1 MKRNEE
7 ITTKSIENLKFESL
21 NEIQK
26 AMISNDL
33 KADNIVLLA
42 PTGSGK
48 TVAFLLPLL
57 HHLDNKISG
66 IQALILAPSR
76 ELALQIEQVFRSMGS
91 GFKVNCCYG
100 GHPFKTERN
109 NFSEPPVVLIGTP
122 GRIAAHIRRESFKTE
137 SIHLLILDEF
147 DKSLEMG
154 FSDDMSF
161 IISHLP
167 QIKKRILTSATQ
179 AIEIPEYS
187 GMKNP
192 VNLNF
197 LSEEN
202 KPDITLK
209 AVRANEKDKLD
220 ILIRLVCSLGNEPTL
235 VFCNHR
241 EAVDRIDEL
250 LSAEGIAHDTFH
262 GGLEQDER
270 ERALLKFRNGSHQ
283 ILITTDLASRGLD
296 IPEIKNIIHYQMAN
310 SQEVFTHRNG
320 RTARMNASGTAWLVL
335 AEKEAVPQFLTTS
348 PEFVELLEKI
358 SRPEPPQWIT
368 LYIGAGKKDK
378 ISKTD
383 IVGFLIQKGNLQKED
398 IGLITILDNTSFVAI
413 NRSKARQ
420 TVGFI
425 REEKVKNKKVKIAI
439 SNYLP
444 IFSFA
449 NKHIMIRR
457 FNQPKSLFS
466 Y

>member
-1 MKRNEE
+1 MKRKEE
-7 ITTKSIENLKFESL
+7 ITTKSVANLKFESL
-21 NEIQK
+21 NEIQE

-57 HHLDNKISG
+57 HHLNDKSTG

-91 GFKVNCCYG
+91 GLKVNCSYG

-122 GRIAAHIRRESFKTE
+122 GRIAAHIRRESFNPET
-137 SIHLLILDEF
+137 IHLLVLDEF

-161 IISHLP
+161 IIARLP
-167 QIKKRILTSATQ
+167 QIKKRILTSATP
-179 AIEIPEYS
+179 AIEIPDYS
-187 GMKNP
+187 GIKDP
-192 VNLNF
+192 VTLNF

-202 KPDITLK
+202 RPNILLK
-209 AVRANEKDKLD
+209 AVRAEEKDKFD
-220 ILIRLVCSLGNEPTL
+220 ILIRLICNLGNEPTL

-250 LSAEGIAHDTFH
+250 LAAEGVAHDTFH

-296 IPEIKNIIHYQMAN
+296 IPEIKNIIHYQGAN
-310 SQEVFTHRNG
+310 SEEVFIHRNG
-320 RTARMNASGTAWLVL
+320 RTARMNAAGTAWLVL
-335 AEKEAVPQFLTTS
+335 AEKEKAPQFLTNP
-348 PEFVELLEKI
+348 PEFVEL
-358 SRPEPPQWIT
+358 PELIKLPDPPKWIT

-383 IVGFLIQKGNLQKED
+383 IVGFLIQKGNLGKDD
-398 IGLITILDNTSFVAI
+398 IGLISILDNASFVAI
-413 NRSKARQ
+413 NRVTSRQ
-420 TVGFI
+420 TLALI
-425 REEKVKNKKVKIAI
+425 REEKIKNKKVRIAI
-439 SNYLP
+439 SN
-444 IFSFA
+444 
-449 NKHIMIRR
+449 
-457 FNQPKSLFS
+457 
-466 Y
+466 

>member
-1 MKRNEE
+1 MKRKEE

-57 HHLDNKISG
+57 HHIDNITPG
-66 IQALILAPSR
+66 VQALILAPSR

-122 GRIAAHIRRESFKTE
+122 GRIAAHIRRESFNTE
-137 SIHLLILDEF
+137 KIHLLVLDEF

-161 IISHLP
+161 IISRLP
-167 QIKKRILTSATQ
+167 KIKKRILTSATQ
-179 AIEIPEYS
+179 AIEIPDYS
-187 GMKNP
+187 GIKNP
-192 VNLNF
+192 VTLNF
-197 LSEEN
+197 LTHEN
-202 KPDITLK
+202 RPNILLK
-209 AVRANEKDKLD
+209 AVRAKEKDKLD
-220 ILIRLVCSLGNEPTL
+220 ILIRLICTLGNEPTL

-250 LSAEGIAHDTFH
+250 LAGEGVAHDTFH

-296 IPEIKNIIHYQMAN
+296 IPEIRNIIHYQMAN
-310 SQEVFTHRNG
+310 SEEVFIHRNG
-320 RTARMNASGTAWLVL
+320 RTARMNAEGTAWLIL
-335 AEKEAVPQFLTTS
+335 AEKESVPGFISQS
-348 PEFVELLEKI
+348 PEFKELPEKI
-358 SRPEPPQWIT
+358 SRPDPPKWIT

-383 IVGFLIQKGNLQKED
+383 IVGFLIQKGNLEKDD
-398 IGLITILDNTSFVAI
+398 IGLIFKNTICFC
-413 NRSKARQ
+413 
-420 TVGFI
+420 
-425 REEKVKNKKVKIAI
+425 
-439 SNYLP
+439 
-444 IFSFA
+444 
-449 NKHIMIRR
+449 
-457 FNQPKSLFS
+457 
-466 Y
+466 

>member
-122 GRIAAHIRRESFKTE
+122 GRIAAHIRRESFNTE

-310 SQEVFTHRNG
+310 PPRNVG
-320 RTARMNASGTAWLVL
+320 INHTDQGT
-335 AEKEAVPQFLTTS
+335 S
-348 PEFVELLEKI
+348 
-358 SRPEPPQWIT
+358 
-368 LYIGAGKKDK
+368 
-378 ISKTD
+378 
-383 IVGFLIQKGNLQKED
+383 
-398 IGLITILDNTSFVAI
+398 
-413 NRSKARQ
+413 
-420 TVGFI
+420 I
-425 REEKVKNKKVKIAI
+425 R
-439 SNYLP
+439 L
-444 IFSFA
+444 
-449 NKHIMIRR
+449 
-457 FNQPKSLFS
+457 
-466 Y
+466 

>member
-1 MKRNEE
+1 MKRKEE

-21 NEIQK
+21 NEIQE

-57 HHLDNKISG
+57 HHLNAKSTG

-91 GFKVNCCYG
+91 GFKVNCSYG
-100 GHPFKTERN
+100 GHLFKTERN

-122 GRIAAHIRRESFKTE
+122 GRIAAHIRRESFNPET
-137 SIHLLILDEF
+137 IHLLILDEF

-161 IISHLP
+161 IIARLP

-179 AIEIPEYS
+179 AIEIPDYS
-187 GMKNP
+187 GIKDP
-192 VNLNF
+192 VTLNF

-202 KPDITLK
+202 RPNILLK
-209 AVRANEKDKLD
+209 AVRAEEKDKFDL
-220 ILIRLVCSLGNEPTL
+220 LIRLVCNLGNEPTL

-250 LSAEGIAHDTFH
+250 LAAEGVAHDTFH

-296 IPEIKNIIHYQMAN
+296 IPEIKNIIHYQGAN
-310 SQEVFTHRNG
+310 SEEVFIHRNG
-320 RTARMNASGTAWLVL
+320 RTARMNAQGTAWLVL
-335 AEKEAVPQFLTTS
+335 ADKEKIPQFLTQS
-348 PEFVELLEKI
+348 PEFVEL
-358 SRPEPPQWIT
+358 PELIKLPDPPKWIT

-383 IVGFLIQKGNLQKED
+383 IVGFLIQKGNLGKDD
-398 IGLITILDNTSFVAI
+398 IGLISILDNSSFVAI
-413 NRSKARQ
+413 NRVTSRQ
-420 TVGFI
+420 TLAFI
-425 REEKVKNKKVKIAI
+425 REEKIKNKKVRIAI
-439 SNYLP
+439 SN
-444 IFSFA
+444 
-449 NKHIMIRR
+449 
-457 FNQPKSLFS
+457 
-466 Y
+466 

>member
-1 MKRNEE
+1 MKRKEE
-7 ITTKSIENLKFESL
+7 ITTKSVANLKFESL
-21 NEIQK
+21 NEIQE

-57 HHLDNKISG
+57 HHLQEKESG
-66 IQALILAPSR
+66 IQAIILSPSR

-109 NFSEPPVVLIGTP
+109 NFSEPPAVLIGTP
-122 GRIAAHIRRESFKTE
+122 GRIAAHIRRESFNPDT
-137 SIHLLILDEF
+137 IHLLVLDEF

-161 IISHLP
+161 IIARLP

-179 AIEIPEYS
+179 AIEIPDFS
-187 GMKNP
+187 GIKNP
-192 VNLNF
+192 VTLNF
-197 LSEEN
+197 LSEKRRPN
-202 KPDITLK
+202 ILLK
-209 AVRANEKDKLD
+209 AVRAAEKDKFD
-220 ILIRLVCSLGNEPTL
+220 ILIRLVCTLGNEPTL

-250 LSAEGIAHDTFH
+250 LAAEGVAHDTFH

-296 IPEIKNIIHYQMAN
+296 IPEIKNIIHYQGAN
-310 SQEVFTHRNG
+310 SEEVFIHRNG
-320 RTARMNASGTAWLVL
+320 RTARMNAAGTAWLVL
-335 AEKEAVPQFLTTS
+335 AEKEKAPQFLTNP
-348 PEFVELLEKI
+348 PEFVEL
-358 SRPEPPQWIT
+358 PELIKLPDPPKWIT

-383 IVGFLIQKGNLQKED
+383 IVGFLIQKGNLGKDD
-398 IGLITILDNTSFVAI
+398 IGLISILDNSSFVAI
-413 NRSKARQ
+413 NRVTSRQ
-420 TVGFI
+420 TLALI
-425 REEKVKNKKVKIAI
+425 REEKIKNKKVRIAI
-439 SNYLP
+439 SN
-444 IFSFA
+444 
-449 NKHIMIRR
+449 
-457 FNQPKSLFS
+457 
-466 Y
+466 